1 MNTNYS
7 FKEDQFPTQS
17 FLYKLKNACVLI
29 AAFLIGFSF
38 CFLPELR
45 EFVKY
50 TSLVLLSFVVIYYIV
65 YFFRFLI
72 KEKIFDTALL
82 LKIIISVLLMVFI
95 LLVHDKLLVS

>member
-29 AAFLIGFSF
+29 AVFLIGFSF

-50 TSLVLLSFVVIYYIV
+50 TSLVLLSFVVIYYTV

-72 KEKIFDTALL
+72 KEKIFDAALL
-82 LKIIISVLLMVFI
+82 LKTVMLMVYI
-95 LLVHDKLLVS
+95 LLIHDKLLVS